1 MSLLRSHPEH
11 LEPDPGRRE
20 FSCPIAFTLTPE
32 NNAMTIPQLQTA
44 IIESKNKSQALAVL
58 FDFCNRFGIN
68 SNAPPE
74 WWEKKEKLVQSS
86 VQKQTSV
93 PV

>member
-1 MSLLRSHPEH
+1 MRLPGSHPEH
-11 LEPDPGRRE
+11 LEPDPSRRA
-20 FSCPIAFTLTPE
+20 FNCPIAFTSME
-32 NNAMTIPQLQTA
+32 NDEMTIPELQAA
-44 IIESKNKSQALAVL
+44 IIESKNKSQALAIL
-58 FDFCNRFGIN
+58 FSFCGRFGIN

-93 PV
+93 PL